1 MKASLEVDRGP
12 VVPSTKNATT
22 QMPANQPVAVST
34 NANGTD
40 ADGIKSSIR
49 SWQNK
54 RWKCGAIMAARKAKG
69 RVEIADLAETCET
82 SELQPVM
89 DILIADYVMLVNS
102 VDAYAEADN
111 EAEALAKFY
120 SSLSMS
126 DIAKVLEDSA
136 QLARTL
142 NDLRK
147 GVGKFDFA
155 KAKALA
161 SDAITIGKVT
171 LNVGDVCGFAKG
183 LLSQKP

>member
-1 MKASLEVDRGP
+1 
-12 VVPSTKNATT
+12 
-22 QMPANQPVAVST
+22 
-34 NANGTD
+34 
-40 ADGIKSSIR
+40 
-49 SWQNK
+49 
-54 RWKCGAIMAARKAKG
+54 MAARKAKG